1 MYLTGLYHAI
11 KNATGTEITNP
22 SANPQNTEIKLLA
35 ISSKRIPLSTMSPMD
50 CNTLTAFGKHLAV
63 CGVIDKI
70 VHTSIATTN
79 EISSH
84 IPFGILPM
92 MSAPP
97 LLFSPF

>member
-1 MYLTGLYHAI
+1 
-11 KNATGTEITNP
+11 
-22 SANPQNTEIKLLA
+22 
-35 ISSKRIPLSTMSPMD
+35 MSPMD

-97 LLFSPF
+97 LLFFPILILLFLFVSAFRTKTYFLFVIVWLLSPIWG